1 MGKAGSRDHAQ
12 ISVSG
17 WAAPR
22 LPALNPTHLLFAFT
36 GLALAYL
43 VLPPF
48 FFILHTSVV
57 VDRGLRAGSFTFQH
71 FASIVESL
79 DDVRTLLAN
88 SLTFSVGSAAVALAY
103 GTMLAW
109 LAERSN
115 APFRTLAYVSA
126 YISFAIPGI
135 IKVVGWIMLLGP
147 KAGILNAALAALTGR
162 PLLNIFSMSGM
173 VLIESFLWI
182 PVVFLL
188 MSTPF
193 RSMDPALEEAAAAAG
208 SSGWQVFRRV
218 TFPLALPSVL
228 AVLLLTFIR
237 SLEAFE
243 IPALVG
249 IPAGI
254 EVLTTKIYLQ
264 IRGGLIPKYGEASA
278 YSTILIALVALG
290 LYPYYRVTSKSYK
303 FTTISG
309 KAYRPHRVDLGRW
322 RWLGGCLMLVLPL
335 LQCLPV
341 AAIAWS
347 SLLPFAQAPSWR
359 ALSLVSLN
367 NYRTAFSD
375 SGIVGSV
382 FNSLTVSV
390 ASATVAIA
398 LTFVAAWFIVRASLK
413 ARWLLDQMAMLPLVF
428 PGIVMGIAIL
438 KMYLAL
444 PIPVYGTIWILVLAF
459 IARYLPYGI
468 RFSHSALLSVHREL
482 EEGAMAS
489 GATWFQMVRHVLVPL
504 VMPALLAGWIYIFLI
519 TFRELSIALLL
530 YSPGSQVVAVKI
542 WELWDN
548 GHVGELAAFSLV
560 ITAGTVLVGS
570 FFVKL
575 AQRQGLQD

>member
-1 MGKAGSRDHAQ
+1 MEMRNATQ
-12 ISVSG
+12 MMF
-17 WAAPR
+17 
-22 LPALNPTHLLFAFT
+22 LMT
-36 GLALAYL
+36 GVLLAYL

-48 FFILHTSVV
+48 FFIVHTSLV
-57 VDRGLRAGSFTFQH
+57 VDRGLQSGSYTIQH
-71 FASIVESL
+71 FANIVESL
-79 DDVRTLLAN
+79 GDVRELLTN
-88 SLTFSVGSAAVALAY
+88 SMIFSIGSAGVALIY
-103 GTMLAW
+103 GTTLAW

-147 KAGILNAALAALTGR
+147 KAGILNSFAMPLTGGE
-162 PLLNIFSMSGM
+162 PMFNIFSMQGM
-173 VLIESFLWI
+173 ILVESFLWI
-182 PVVFLL
+182 PIVFLL

-193 RSMDPALEEAAAAAG
+193 RSMDPALEEAATTAG
-208 SSGWQVFRRV
+208 STGWQVFRRV

-228 AVLLLTFIR
+228 AVLILTFIR

-243 IPALVG
+243 IPALIG

-264 IRGGLIPKYGEASA
+264 IRGGLLPRYGEASA
-278 YSTILIALVALG
+278 YSTILIGLVALG
-290 LYPYYRVTSKSYK
+290 LIPYYRITSRTYK

-309 KAYRPHRVDLGRW
+309 KAYRPHRFDLGPW
-322 RWLGGCLMLVLPL
+322 RWVGGCLMLFLPL
-335 LQCLPV
+335 LQILPI
-341 AAIAWS
+341 AAITWS
-347 SLLPFAQAPSWR
+347 SLLPFAQAPSAK
-359 ALSLVSLN
+359 ALATVSLN
-367 NYRTAFSD
+367 NYRTAFAD
-375 SGIVGSV
+375 SSIVGSI

-390 ASATVAIA
+390 TSASIAI
-398 LTFVAAWFIVRASLK
+398 LITFVAAWLIVRASIK
-413 ARWLLDQMAMLPLVF
+413 SRWILDQMAMLPLVF

-438 KMYLAL
+438 KMYLMIPL
-444 PIPVYGTIWILVLAF
+444 PVYGTIWILVLAF

-468 RFSHSALLSVHREL
+468 RFSHSALLSLHKEL
-482 EEGAMAS
+482 EEGALAS
-489 GATWFQMVRHVLVPL
+489 GANWFQMIRHVVVPL
-504 VMPALLAGWIYIFLI
+504 IMPALLAGWIYIFLI

-560 ITAGTVLVGS
+560 IAAGTVVVGS
-570 FFVKL
+570 VFLKL
-575 AQRQGLQD
+575 AQRHGLQD

>member
-1 MGKAGSRDHAQ
+1 M
-12 ISVSG
+12 
-17 WAAPR
+17 
-22 LPALNPTHLLFAFT
+22 LMMNPVQWLFLFT
-36 GLALAYL
+36 GLTLAYL

-48 FFILHTSVV
+48 FFIIHTSLVI
-57 VDRGLRAGSFTFQH
+57 DRGLQAGHFTIQH
-71 FASIVESL
+71 FMNIVESL
-79 DDVRTLLAN
+79 GDVQTLLGN
-88 SLTFSVGSAAVALAY
+88 SLIFSIGSAGIALCY
-103 GTMLAW
+103 GTLLAW

-115 APFRTLAYVSA
+115 APFRTVAYISA

-147 KAGILNAALAALTGR
+147 KAGILNAAVMPVTGQ
-162 PLLNIFSMSGM
+162 PLLNIFSMQGM
-173 VLIESFLWI
+173 ILVESFLWI
-182 PVVFLL
+182 PIVFLL

-193 RSMDPALEEAAAAAG
+193 RSMDPSLEEAATAAG
-208 SSGWQVFRRV
+208 STGWQVFKKV

-228 AVLLLTFIR
+228 AVLILTFIR

-243 IPALVG
+243 IPALIG
-249 IPAGI
+249 IPAGV

-278 YSTILIALVALG
+278 YSIILIALVALG
-290 LYPYYRVTSKSYK
+290 LFPYYRITSKTYK

-309 KAYRPHRVDLGRW
+309 KAYRPHRIDLGGW
-322 RWLGGCLMLVLPL
+322 RWLGGCLMLILPL
-335 LQCLPV
+335 LQFLPIL
-341 AAIAWS
+341 AITWS
-347 SLLPFAQAPSWR
+347 SLLPFAQAPSRR
-359 ALSLVSLN
+359 ALSLISLN
-367 NYRTAFSD
+367 NYRTAFAD
-375 SGIVGSV
+375 SSIVGSV

-390 ASATVAIA
+390 TSATVAIII
-398 LTFVAAWFIVRASLK
+398 TFFAAWLIVRASMR

-438 KMYLAL
+438 KMYLAIPL
-444 PIPVYGTIWILVLAF
+444 PVYGTIWILVLAF

-468 RFSHSALLSVHREL
+468 RFSHSALLSLHREL

-489 GATWFQMVRHVLVPL
+489 GASWFQMVRHVVIPL
-504 VMPALLAGWIYIFLI
+504 IMPALLAGWIYIFLN

-560 ITAGTVLVGS
+560 IAIGTVLVGS
-570 FFVKL
+570 IFLKL
-575 AQRQGLQD
+575 AQRHGLQD

>member
-1 MGKAGSRDHAQ
+1 MFAATHRNPAQ
-12 ISVSG
+12 M
-17 WAAPR
+17 
-22 LPALNPTHLLFAFT
+22 LFLLTTAT
-36 GLALAYL
+36 LAYL

-48 FFILHTSVV
+48 FFILHTSLV
-57 VDRGLRAGSFTFQH
+57 VDRGLQAGSYTIQH
-71 FASIVESL
+71 FANIIASL
-79 DDVRTLLAN
+79 GDMRELLAN
-88 SLTFSVGSAAVALAY
+88 SMIFSVGSAGIALVY
-103 GTMLAW
+103 GTVLAW
-109 LAERSN
+109 FAERSN
-115 APFRTLAYVSA
+115 APFRNLAYIAA

-147 KAGILNAALAALTGR
+147 KAGIINSFVMPFTGQ
-162 PLLNIFSMSGM
+162 PLFNIFSMQGM
-173 VLIESFLWI
+173 ILVESFLWI

-193 RSMDPALEEAAAAAG
+193 RAMDPALEEAATTAG
-208 SSGWQVFRRV
+208 STGWQVFCRV

-228 AVLLLTFIR
+228 AVLILTFIR

-249 IPAGI
+249 IPAGV

-264 IRGGLIPKYGEASA
+264 IRGGLLPKYGEASA
-278 YSTILIALVALG
+278 YSTILIVMVALG
-290 LYPYYRVTSKSYK
+290 LIPYYRITSKTYK

-322 RWLGGCLMLVLPL
+322 RWLGACFMLF
-335 LQCLPV
+335 LPV
-341 AAIAWS
+341 LQVFPIAAITWS
-347 SLLPFAQAPSWR
+347 SLLPYAQAPSMK
-359 ALSLVSLN
+359 ALSMISLN
-367 NYRTAFSD
+367 NYRSALAD

-382 FNSLTVSV
+382 LNSVTVSV
-390 ASATVAIA
+390 TSATIAIFI
-398 LTFVAAWFIVRASLK
+398 TFVAAWLIVRASIK
-413 ARWLLDQMAMLPLVF
+413 ARWVLDQMAMLPLVF

-438 KMYLAL
+438 KMYLAIPL
-444 PIPVYGTIWILVLAF
+444 PVYGTIWILVLAF

-468 RFSHSALLSVHREL
+468 RFSHSALLSLHKEL
-482 EEGAMAS
+482 EEGALAS
-489 GATWFQMVRHVLVPL
+489 GANWFQMVRHVVIPL
-504 VMPALLAGWIYIFLI
+504 IMPALLAGWIYIFLI

-560 ITAGTVLVGS
+560 IAAGTVVVGS
-570 FFVKL
+570 VFLKIG
-575 AQRQGLQD
+575 QRHGLQD